1 MGIEKLAKQNISH
14 FWKDAGDVV
23 LPEMKVRC
31 EMEIIVFDGT
41 YRGFP
46 IFPTSI
52 HLLKTTVFLAAESD
66 EIEESPLLVVPP
78 FLLDKT
84 IGFLGQIPAKML
96 I

>member
-23 LPEMKVRC
+23 LPEMKLRYLTEHTVDFRS
-31 EMEIIVFDGT
+31 
-41 YRGFP
+41 FP
-46 IFPTSI
+46 NSI

-84 IGFLGQIPAKML
+84 IGFLGEIPAIVGL
-96 I
+96 IPTVA